1 MLSVLIPTYNYNT
14 FSLVKEMHQQLTF
27 EAISF
32 EIICLDD
39 GSKTSLNVKNEQINT
54 LSFSSFKSLE
64 KNVGRSAIRNLL
76 ADTAK
81 YKWLLFLDADVIP
94 VRSNFVKN
102 YIACFKTDKTVF
114 CGGILYQNKKE
125 NVGLLRYKYGKKHE
139 EISSQRRNKN
149 AEKYFFTSNFLIQ
162 KSIFEVLRFDENL
175 TQYGKEDLLFS
186 RQLTQKS
193 YRVEHLNNEVYHLGL
208 DENKLFVSKTK
219 KAMENL
225 VFLDNQALIDAKE
238 TPLLE
243 MVRKITLLKM
253 TIIIASFYPFFEKLT
268 SKKSSVFFLNCLKV
282 SYICHLKTTHK

>member
-39 GSKTSLNVKNEQINT
+39 GSNTSLNVKNEQINT

-193 YRVEHLNNEVYHLGL
+193 YRIEHLNNEVYHLGL

>member
-14 FSLVKEMHQQLTF
+14 FSLVKEMHQQLTS

-39 GSKTSLNVKNEQINT
+39 GSNTSLNVKNEQINT

-193 YRVEHLNNEVYHLGL
+193 YRIEHLNNEVYHLGL

>member
-139 EISSQRRNKN
+139 EISSQQRNKN

-193 YRVEHLNNEVYHLGL
+193 YRIEHLNNEVYHLGL